1 MDNLSENIEEKEEE
15 YLIIEDFNARTGNR
29 GSLVGEEEDIIKDK
43 QQTRKSKDEVINK
56 EGRILIQR
64 IEERRWMIINGSK
77 GEAENWTYVGG
88 NGVST
93 INYMLT
99 NEKAIEEVEMIKEEN
114 RIDSDHML
122 IEVEIKGTVIKGGE
136 REDHEIQRVRSIWMK
151 EGIEYYREKCEG
163 WESREEETNKL

>member
-64 IEERRWMIINGSK
+64 IEERR
-77 GEAENWTYVGG
+77 
-88 NGVST
+88 
-93 INYMLT
+93 
-99 NEKAIEEVEMIKEEN
+99 
-114 RIDSDHML
+114 
-122 IEVEIKGTVIKGGE
+122 
-136 REDHEIQRVRSIWMK
+136 
-151 EGIEYYREKCEG
+151 
-163 WESREEETNKL
+163 